1 MDLLTGDI
9 VATLFVGGIAGLAVV
24 IIIVAVLRRF
34 GYHIH
39 ATSRRYSDSELKS
52 RIKEK
57 TISGVTVDEPEQ
69 GQTVGDQLTSSG
81 VWKIVDEVDAHISRK
96 EYDLAEK
103 WASIAVAS
111 QNEEEQIRAQL
122 QLAEI
127 YYLTRRNDAFLEIA
141 ADLMP
146 KLKDKDKEKDWSE
159 LLSTMGRKIDPEN
172 PLFAAPAA
180 TAAEKKTV
188 SKSGS
193 APRMKSGGSDP
204 ELLASI
210 ARHIENREYRLAEK
224 LISAALYGNPVAE
237 HVKLKLK
244 LAEIY
249 FNTDRKEQFKKLA
262 AELFSELSTKEDW
275 RSWEKMMEMGRQIA
289 PRNPL
294 FINAVDEAA
303 DEAVDEDGVPFGET
317 MEKEISTSGI
327 YKILDFVESLIQEN
341 EYTMAEQWARKAIG
355 SSGNIKAKLLLAKIY
370 YLTDRKDEFLKL
382 ATEMSKIKAVRDDKD
397 MWNAMS
403 EMVRDIDSSNKLFKP
418 K

>member
-1 MDLLTGDI
+1 
-9 VATLFVGGIAGLAVV
+9 
-24 IIIVAVLRRF
+24 VLRRF
-34 GYHIH
+34 GYQIH
-39 ATSRRYSDSELKS
+39 GRNRKYSDSELKS

-180 TAAEKKTV
+180 TAVEKKTA

-193 APRMKSGGSDP
+193 APRMKSEGSDP

-237 HVKLKLK
+237 HVKLKMK

-317 MEKEISTSGI
+317 IEKEISTSGI

-382 ATEMSKIKAVRDDKD
+382 ATEMSKIKAVRDDKE

-403 EMVRDIDSSNKLFKP
+403 EMVRDIDSENKLFKP

>member
-34 GYHIH
+34 GYQIH
-39 ATSRRYSDSELKS
+39 GRNRKYSDSELKS

-180 TAAEKKTV
+180 TAAEKKTA

-193 APRMKSGGSDP
+193 APRKKSEGSDP

-237 HVKLKLK
+237 HVKLKVK

-249 FNTDRKEQFKKLA
+249 FHTDKKEQFKKLA

-382 ATEMSKIKAVRDDKD
+382 ATEMSKIKAVRDDKE

-403 EMVRDIDSSNKLFKP
+403 EMVRDIDSENKLFKP

>member
-1 MDLLTGDI
+1 
-9 VATLFVGGIAGLAVV
+9 
-24 IIIVAVLRRF
+24 
-34 GYHIH
+34 
-39 ATSRRYSDSELKS
+39 
-52 RIKEK
+52 
-57 TISGVTVDEPEQ
+57 
-69 GQTVGDQLTSSG
+69 
-81 VWKIVDEVDAHISRK
+81 
-96 EYDLAEK
+96 
-103 WASIAVAS
+103 
-111 QNEEEQIRAQL
+111 
-122 QLAEI
+122 
-127 YYLTRRNDAFLEIA
+127 
-141 ADLMP
+141 
-146 KLKDKDKEKDWSE
+146 
-159 LLSTMGRKIDPEN
+159 
-172 PLFAAPAA
+172 
-180 TAAEKKTV
+180 
-188 SKSGS
+188 
-193 APRMKSGGSDP
+193 MKSGGSDP

-382 ATEMSKIKAVRDDKD
+382 ATEMSKIKAVRDDKE

-403 EMVRDIDSSNKLFKP
+403 EMVRDIDSENKLFKP

>member
-34 GYHIH
+34 GYQIH
-39 ATSRRYSDSELKS
+39 GRNRKYSDSELRN

-81 VWKIVDEVDAHISRK
+81 VWKIVDEVDTHISRK

-180 TAAEKKTV
+180 TAAEKKTA
-188 SKSGS
+188 SKSRS
-193 APRMKSGGSDP
+193 AVRMKSGGSDP

-382 ATEMSKIKAVRDDKD
+382 ATEMSKIKAVRDDKE

-403 EMVRDIDSSNKLFKP
+403 EMVRDIDSENKLFKP